1 MRYSEQEGIS
11 WVQEINQRVG
21 QALRQLRQQ
30 RGWSLDQLA
39 QACGVSKAM
48 LGQIERGESSPTV
61 VTLWKIAAGVGVPF
75 SCFLQSSEMADL
87 QAVYLGPPHS
97 AQQLLG
103 DGIRV
108 TTLLPFEATLGYEL
122 LRVELPVGCEY
133 HSVPHEP
140 GSTEQ
145 VVPISGSLAV
155 WLAGEWHELGE
166 GQVLR
171 FAGSQPHGYRNL
183 GAEPVIF
190 HDLIHYAAWRPVQ
203 DGSR

>member
-1 MRYSEQEGIS
+1 M
-11 WVQEINQRVG
+11 QEINARVG
-21 QALRQLRQQ
+21 QALRQLRQL
-30 RGWSLDQLA
+30 RGWSLDQMA
-39 QACGVSKAM
+39 QHCGVSKAM

-75 SCFLQSSEMADL
+75 SHFLQSPGMGDL
-87 QAVYLGPPHS
+87 QEVYIGPPPG

-108 TTLLPFEATLGYEL
+108 TTLLPFEPALGYEL

-145 VVPISGSLAV
+145 VVPVSGSLAV
-155 WLAGEWHELGE
+155 YLAEEWHQLGE
-166 GQVLR
+166 GDVLR

-183 GAEPVIF
+183 GNEPAIF
-190 HDLIHYAAWRPVQ
+190 HDLIHYAAWSPVQ
-203 DGSR
+203 AEKR

>member
-1 MRYSEQEGIS
+1 M
-11 WVQEINQRVG
+11 QEINQKVG

-30 RGWSLDQLA
+30 RGWSLDQMA
-39 QACGVSKAM
+39 QSCGVSKAM

-75 SCFLQSSEMADL
+75 SYFLQSDYLLTQKGKDL
-87 QAVYLGPPHS
+87 TAFYLGPKPGE
-97 AQQLLG
+97 QQLLG

-108 TTLLPFEATLGYEL
+108 TTLLPFEPELGYEL

-145 VVPISGSLAV
+145 VVPVSGSLAV
-155 WLAGEWHELGE
+155 YLAGEWHQLGE
-166 GQVLR
+166 GEVLR
-171 FAGSQPHGYRNL
+171 FAGSQPHGYCNQ
-183 GAEPVIF
+183 GEEPAIF
-190 HDLIHYAAWRPVQ
+190 HDLIHYAAW
-203 DGSR
+203 SC